1 MFRQLLVWTALITT
15 LLACWW
21 VNQQEQASSV
31 ITQVSPN
38 NVPKVF
44 TTNQVQ
50 STQHLLRE
58 ADTSPPSDLFSPLTI
73 QTDTSAASAQAV
85 IPEPVN
91 PYTYDGRVLDGK
103 EWIVFLTDGTHQFT
117 LHEGEHFANGW
128 KVRRLTESLLVLQN
142 GKVQHALT
150 LAN

>member
-1 MFRQLLVWTALITT
+1 MFRQSLVWTALVMT

-21 VNQQEQASSV
+21 VNQQEQASSA
-31 ITQVSPN
+31 ITQVRSN
-38 NVPKVF
+38 SVPKVLA
-44 TTNQVQ
+44 
-50 STQHLLRE
+50 STQVKSAQRLLRE

-73 QTDTSAASAQAV
+73 QTDTSAAAAQAV

-91 PYTYDGRVLDGK
+91 PYTYDGRVLDDK
-103 EWIVFLTDGTHQFT
+103 EWIVFLTDGTHQFA
-117 LHEGEHFANGW
+117 LREGEHFANGW
-128 KVRRLTESLLVLQN
+128 KVRQLTESLLVLQN